1 MEIEDI
7 IAEKIIARTKGLI
20 PYDINVMN
28 KQGIV
33 VASTDASRV
42 GREHQGARWV
52 IEHQA
57 AVTVDVA
64 DTRFLAGAKPG
75 VNLPIEYQGNCIGVV
90 GITGD
95 PQQVCELGA
104 LLKMTAE
111 LLVEQSREKDAALQ
125 LRIDKE
131 QCIKQLLQGQLD
143 EEQAAVQLKKVQLSL
158 RLPAVCVIIKPAY
171 AARMMQEKLNFIPS
185 LELALNGLFCF
196 NADASLSFIVDA
208 SPHATANT
216 EGWAAAKAA
225 EKIAEKVA
233 AKIAQVGRLLEQ
245 PFKSGIGATVSS
257 YATLGLAQATAS
269 AALTFGVV
277 ESADNLS
284 GAQNSGHYYY
294 DHHKEKIIISSI
306 AKDWH
311 LAELTKEYRAL
322 SEQDASGALRL
333 TLQTLMSSSI
343 DMSSCAQ
350 QLNIHRNTLRNR
362 LEKIQDIT
370 GVDYRKLDQLFR
382 LYLGKIILE

>member
-52 IEHQA
+52 IEHQES
-57 AVTVDVA
+57 VTVDLA

-95 PQQVCELGA
+95 PERVCELGA

-125 LRIDKE
+125 LRIEKE
-131 QCIKQLLQGQLD
+131 NCVKQLLQGQLD
-143 EEQAAVQLKKVQLSL
+143 ETQACAQLKKLQLSL
-158 RLPAVCVIIKPAY
+158 RLPALCVTIKPAHP
-171 AARMMQEKLNFIPS
+171 ARMMQQKLDLTPA

-196 NADASLSFIVDA
+196 NSDASLSFILDGNVNI
-208 SPHATANT
+208 TA
-216 EGWAAAKAA
+216 
-225 EKIAEKVA
+225 KIAEA
-233 AKIAQVGRLLEQ
+233 ARVLDQ
-245 PFKSGIGATVSS
+245 PFKTGIGATVTAYS
-257 YATLGLAQATAS
+257 TLALSQATAS
-269 AALTFGVV
+269 AALQFGLA
-277 ESADNLS
+277 ESDSVNGALS
-284 GAQNSGHYYY
+284 DASAALVSNSYYY
-294 DHHKEKIIISSI
+294 DNHKEKIIISSI
-306 AKDWH
+306 AKGWH
-311 LAELTKEYRAL
+311 LSELTKEYRAL
-322 SEQDASGALRL
+322 CAQDANGALRL

-370 GVDYRKLDQLFR
+370 GVDYKKLDQLFR
-382 LYLGKIILE
+382 LYLGKIILD

>member
-1 MEIEDI
+1 MMEIEDI

-52 IEHQA
+52 IEHQES
-57 AVTVDVA
+57 VTVDLA

-95 PQQVCELGA
+95 PDRVCELGA

-125 LRIDKE
+125 LRIEKE
-131 QCIKQLLQGQLD
+131 NCIKQLLQGQLD
-143 EEQAAVQLKKVQLSL
+143 ETEACAQLKKLQLSL
-158 RLPAVCVIIKPAY
+158 RLPALCVTMKPAY
-171 AARMMQEKLNFIPS
+171 PPRMMQQKLDLTPA

-196 NADASLSFIVDA
+196 NSDASLSFILDA
-208 SPHATANT
+208 NANVTA
-216 EGWAAAKAA
+216 
-225 EKIAEKVA
+225 KIAET
-233 AKIAQVGRLLEQ
+233 GRLLGQ
-245 PFKSGIGATVSS
+245 PFKTGIGATVTAYS
-257 YATLGLAQATAS
+257 TLALSQATAS
-269 AALTFGVV
+269 AALQFGLV
-277 ESADNLS
+277 ELDSVSGDASATLDS
-284 GAQNSGHYYY
+284 NSYYY
-294 DHHKEKIIISSI
+294 DSHKEKIIISSI
-306 AKDWH
+306 AKGWH
-311 LAELTKEYRAL
+311 LSELTKEYRAL
-322 SEQDASGALRL
+322 CAQDANGALRL

-370 GVDYRKLDQLFR
+370 GVDYKKLDQLFR
-382 LYLGKIILE
+382 LYLGKIILD

>member
-52 IEHQA
+52 IEHQES
-57 AVTVDVA
+57 VTVDLA

-95 PQQVCELGA
+95 PDRVCELGA

-125 LRIDKE
+125 LRIEKE
-131 QCIKQLLQGQLD
+131 NCVKQLLQGQLD
-143 EEQAAVQLKKVQLSL
+143 ETQACAQLKKLQLSL
-158 RLPAVCVIIKPAY
+158 RLPALCVTIKPAHP
-171 AARMMQEKLNFIPS
+171 ASMMQQKLDLTPA

-196 NADASLSFIVDA
+196 NSDASLSFILDGNA
-208 SPHATANT
+208 NITA
-216 EGWAAAKAA
+216 
-225 EKIAEKVA
+225 KIAEA
-233 AKIAQVGRLLEQ
+233 GRLLGQ
-245 PFKSGIGATVSS
+245 PFKSGIGAAVTAYS
-257 YATLGLAQATAS
+257 TLALSQATAS
-269 AALTFGVV
+269 AALQFGLA
-277 ESADNLS
+277 ESESVS
-284 GAQNSGHYYY
+284 GALSDDSATLDNNSYYY

-306 AKDWH
+306 AKGWH
-311 LAELTKEYRAL
+311 LSELTKEYRAL
-322 SEQDASGALRL
+322 CAQDANGALRL

-370 GVDYRKLDQLFR
+370 GVDYKKLDQLFR
-382 LYLGKIILE
+382 LYLGKIILD

>member
-28 KQGIV
+28 KQGRV
-33 VASTDASRV
+33 LASTDASRV
-42 GREHQGARWV
+42 GLEHQGARWV
-52 IEHQA
+52 MEHQA
-57 AVTVDVA
+57 AVTVEQA
-64 DTRFLAGAKPG
+64 DTRFLSGAKPG

-95 PQQVCELGA
+95 PAKVCELGA

-125 LRIDKE
+125 RHLDKE
-131 QCIKQLLQGQLD
+131 LCIRQLCQGLLD
-143 EEQAAVQLKKVQLSL
+143 EEQAHTQLQKLQLGI
-158 RLPAVCVIIKPAY
+158 RLPAVCVIIKPTPALDPTQL
-171 AARMMQEKLNFIPS
+171 RPS
-185 LELALNGLFCF
+185 LALLLKGLFCF
-196 NADASLSFIVDA
+196 NADASVSVIIEMT
-208 SPHATANT
+208 ATQTPTLAATLANIET
-216 EGWAAAKAA
+216 
-225 EKIAEKVA
+225 KVA
-233 AKIAQVGRLLEQ
+233 AKMAQLSPLLGSS
-245 PFKSGIGATVSS
+245 FKAGIGCVANS
-257 YATLGLAQATAS
+257 YATLTLSHATAS
-269 AALTFGVV
+269 AALEFGLAKRSDPL
-277 ESADNLS
+277 SAAPS
-284 GAQNSGHYYY
+284 GDYYY
-294 DHHKEKIIISSI
+294 YEQHKEKIIISSL

-322 SEQDASGALRL
+322 RAQDANGTLRL
-333 TLQTLMSSSI
+333 TLQTLMSSAI

-370 GVDYRKLDQLFR
+370 GVDYKRWDQLFR

>member
-1 MEIEDI
+1 MEIEGI

-33 VASTDASRV
+33 VASTDTSRV

-52 IEHQA
+52 IEHQKS
-57 AVTVDVA
+57 VTVDLA

-95 PQQVCELGA
+95 PERVCELGA

-125 LRIDKE
+125 LRIEKE
-131 QCIKQLLQGQLD
+131 NCVKQLLQGQLD
-143 EEQAAVQLKKVQLSL
+143 ETQAYAQLKKLQLSL
-158 RLPAVCVIIKPAY
+158 RLPALCVTIKPAHP
-171 AARMMQEKLNFIPS
+171 ACMMQQKLDLTPA

-196 NADASLSFIVDA
+196 NSDASLSFILDGNA
-208 SPHATANT
+208 NITA
-216 EGWAAAKAA
+216 
-225 EKIAEKVA
+225 KIAEA
-233 AKIAQVGRLLEQ
+233 GRVLDQ
-245 PFKSGIGATVSS
+245 PFKTGIGATVTAYS
-257 YATLGLAQATAS
+257 TLPLSQATAS
-269 AALTFGVV
+269 AALQFGLA
-277 ESADNLS
+277 ESDSVS
-284 GAQNSGHYYY
+284 GALSDASATLVSNSYYY

-306 AKDWH
+306 AKGWH
-311 LAELTKEYRAL
+311 LSELTKEYRAL
-322 SEQDASGALRL
+322 CAQDANGALRL

-370 GVDYRKLDQLFR
+370 GVDYKKLDQLFR
-382 LYLGKIILE
+382 LYLGKIILD